1 MISRGIEDKT
11 FLHWW
16 KTSVIYK
23 MQKEQMFAITK
34 AKNENEWCAK
44 VLGKQSTQ
52 FSTNTKN
59 KNILRTQ

>member
-1 MISRGIEDKT
+1 MISRGIEDIT

-23 MQKEQMFAITK
+23 MQKEHKFAITK

-44 VLGKQSTQ
+44 VLGKQSTRN
-52 FSTNTKN
+52 FLLIPKTK
-59 KNILRTQ
+59 IS